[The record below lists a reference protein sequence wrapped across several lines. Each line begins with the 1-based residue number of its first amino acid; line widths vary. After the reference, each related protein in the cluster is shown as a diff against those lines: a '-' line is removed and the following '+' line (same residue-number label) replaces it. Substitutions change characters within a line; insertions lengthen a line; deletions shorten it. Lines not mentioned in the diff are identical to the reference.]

1 MTVSRHETA
10 SGWRWLW
17 LSAAVIVADQV
28 TKALVKA
35 WLAPQETRPFGS
47 LFAFIL
53 TFNDGAA
60 FSVGAGAG
68 GWQRWFFMAI
78 AVVASVLIAWLLKRG
93 GAAIYCAGLALIL
106 GGAIGNL
113 CDRIVLGK
121 VVDFLLFHYDRWTFP
136 AFNVA
141 DSAITVGAVLVIL
154 DSFRQRRT
162 EAVPAVPAKEP

>member
-1 MTVSRHETA
+1 MTGLARNA
-10 SGWRWLW
+10 AGGWRWLW

-60 FSVGAGAG
+60 FSMGAGAG

-78 AVVASVLIAWLLKRG
+78 AVVAAVLIAWLLKRG
-93 GAAIYCAGLALIL
+93 GTAIYCAGLALIL

-121 VVDFLLFHYDRWTFP
+121 VVDFLLFHYDRWAFP

-141 DSAITVGAVLVIL
+141 DSAITIGAGLVIL

-162 EAVPAVPAKEP
+162 HAAPAAPAKEP

>member
-1 MTVSRHETA
+1 MTGPPRNA
-10 SGWRWLW
+10 AGGWRWLW
-17 LSAAVIVADQV
+17 LSAGVIVADQV
-28 TKALVKA
+28 TKALMKA

-60 FSVGAGAG
+60 FSMGAGAG

-78 AVVASVLIAWLLKRG
+78 AVVAAVLIAFLLKRG
-93 GAAIYCAGLALIL
+93 GSAIYCAGLALIL

-113 CDRIVLGK
+113 CDRVVLGK
-121 VVDFLLFHYDRWTFP
+121 VVDFLLFHYDRWSFP

-141 DSAITVGAVLVIL
+141 DSAITVGAGLVIL
-154 DSFRQRRT
+154 DSLRQRRT
-162 EAVPAVPAKEP
+162 DAPPAPLKEQ

>member
-1 MTVSRHETA
+1 MTGSSHHLAR
-10 SGWRWLW
+10 GWGWLW

-35 WLAPQETRPFGS
+35 WLAPQETHPLGS

-60 FSVGAGAG
+60 FSMGAGAG

-78 AVVASVLIAWLLKRG
+78 AAVAGVLIAWLLKRG
-93 GAAIYCAGLALIL
+93 GTAIYCAGLALIL

-141 DSAITVGAVLVIL
+141 DSAITVGAGLVIL
-154 DSFRQRRT
+154 DSFRHRHANT
-162 EAVPAVPAKEP
+162 APAAPAKEP